1 MSKKTQQAI
10 VKSDLASN
18 WAKAKNYIPAKGVFI
33 IYEYKGELA
42 KIKLGNGKD
51 LVNDLEFI
59 GGTEVVQRDPSV
71 TEDGNLQL

>member
-18 WAKAKNYIPAKGVFI
+18 WAKAKNYIPATGVFI
-33 IYEYKGELA
+33 IYEYEGEPA

-59 GGTEVVQRDPSV
+59 GGTEVVQRDPAV